1 MCCSTEAEKVA
12 QVAEIKFS
20 QKVME
25 KETEKTISEI
35 EGVYI
40 WQNYS
45 TCIFI
50 IRPQASEIVCLY
62 NGGFRMLYIF
72 VLGSGSES

>member
-40 WQNYS
+40 WQKDN
-45 TCIFI
+45 TCKFI
-50 IRPQASEIVCLY
+50 IRPLASEMACLY
-62 NGGFRMLYIF
+62 NGAFRMLYIS
-72 VLGSGSES
+72 VL